1 MEEAVSESV
10 MSENGYAIEDLICV
24 CIARQVED
32 GEILA
37 QGLAT
42 PLVAAGY
49 LLAWHT
55 HAPHAYFA
63 SAIGQSLCNEAA
75 PLRLSDIESLWLD
88 KSMCSFGFVQASAD
102 LLPRYPPKE
111 FFRPGQV
118 DQKGN
123 FNNIA
128 FGSDYRK
135 PRLRLPG
142 SGGIPDVT
150 PISDQIY
157 LYVPRHSRV
166 TFVKNLD
173 FRSGLGHHEYRKKGG
188 GTKYLVSDL
197 GQFDFYMGRMRLT
210 HLHPGVELKRVIAK
224 TGFELLMTDPIEITQ
239 LPSQDELRLLNEII
253 DPLGIRRLEFLSGP
267 QRRHTIRE
275 IIEAEK
281 VL

>member
-1 MEEAVSESV
+1 MREEDIT
-10 MSENGYAIEDLICV
+10 IEDLMCV

-55 HAPHAYFA
+55 HAPNCYFA
-63 SAIGQSLCNEAA
+63 SAIGQSLCNEGA
-75 PLRLSDIESLWLD
+75 PLRLSNIESLWLD
-88 KSMCSFGFVQASAD
+88 KSLCNFGFVQVAAD
-102 LLPRYPPKE
+102 LLPQYPPKE

-118 DQKGN
+118 DKNGN
-123 FNNIA
+123 FNNISI
-128 FGSDYRK
+128 GKNYK
-135 PRLRLPG
+135 NPRMRLPG

-150 PISDQIY
+150 PLSDNIY
-157 LYVPRHSRV
+157 LYVTRHSRV
-166 TFVKNLD
+166 TFVEKID
-173 FRSGLGHHEYRKKGG
+173 IRSGIGHHTERKRGV

-197 GQFDFYMGRMRLT
+197 GEFDFHDGKMRLT

-224 TGFELLMTDPIEITQ
+224 TGFELAIKEPIKTTELPDKNEI
-239 LPSQDELRLLNEII
+239 RLLEQVI

-267 QRRHTIRE
+267 KRRQAIRE
-275 IIEAEK
+275 IIEMEK